1 MPKDDFLRARVNTK
15 TTLMEPPRY
24 RSELVHFV
32 ALAARYLL
40 NLEVAR
46 PTTPHKL
53 LVANPAGA
61 PVQ

>member
-1 MPKDDFLRARVNTK
+1 
-15 TTLMEPPRY
+15 MEPPRY

-53 LVANPAGA
+53 LAANPAGA